1 MAPQAFSR
9 HRVPGVLW
17 VALVEKA
24 AAKLYGSYEALCGGN
39 IGEGLGDLTGCGHPP
54 PPAPKRGGRPDW
66 HSLMGVDG
74 EGSCPWIRHEK

>member
-54 PPAPKRGGRPDW
+54 PPRAN
-66 HSLMGVDG
+66 VDAVLTG
-74 EGSCPWIRHEK
+74 IP